1 MLNGSMILRALAVAA
16 SLLISACTTLP
27 GGGPAVLD
35 VEQSSQESGK
45 VPDGYVMVPLSA
57 DALSTINAF
66 APLAFPKEFSGNLG
80 GTRALTVGVGDR
92 LIVNI
97 WEPSQDGVFATAEN
111 RQATLQ
117 VVVEEDGGIHI
128 PYAGRIKAAGRS
140 VESVRKA
147 IENGLQGKAVEP
159 QVQVVLEQNNA
170 NAVVVVGDVNKPGQL
185 PVPVRG
191 LRLMTAIA
199 EAGGTREATYET
211 IATVTRGKRVA
222 TIRLDEIVNV
232 PQNNIWLAT
241 GDNVLVVHQPR
252 TYSAFGAVSSSGLM
266 PFKTETL
273 TMAEALAQVGGLNDQ
288 RADSGGVFV
297 FRYENR
303 ELADWLVNAGQ
314 GRGRPKPQGKA
325 HDLVP
330 LIYRLDFKDPQSFF
344 VAQGFRM
351 RDKDMLYVANHPT
364 AEFGKFLS
372 MVVAPILGTAQ
383 TVRVISE

>member
-16 SLLISACTTLP
+16 PLFIAACTTLP

-111 RQATLQ
+111 RQASLQ

-159 QVQVVLEQNNA
+159 QVQVVL
-170 NAVVVVGDVNKPGQL
+170 
-185 PVPVRG
+185 
-191 LRLMTAIA
+191 
-199 EAGGTREATYET
+199 
-211 IATVTRGKRVA
+211 
-222 TIRLDEIVNV
+222 
-232 PQNNIWLAT
+232 
-241 GDNVLVVHQPR
+241 
-252 TYSAFGAVSSSGLM
+252 
-266 PFKTETL
+266 
-273 TMAEALAQVGGLNDQ
+273 
-288 RADSGGVFV
+288 
-297 FRYENR
+297 
-303 ELADWLVNAGQ
+303 
-314 GRGRPKPQGKA
+314 
-325 HDLVP
+325 
-330 LIYRLDFKDPQSFF
+330 
-344 VAQGFRM
+344 
-351 RDKDMLYVANHPT
+351 
-364 AEFGKFLS
+364 
-372 MVVAPILGTAQ
+372 
-383 TVRVISE
+383 